1 MNKEIIAVLVAF
13 AMLYGCLGQGQV
25 SNEEV
30 EKVLNG
36 TDRKNVSVDILMY
49 YGEGC
54 PHCANTI
61 TLINELNQSYNISMT
76 LKETWHNDAN
86 QNEMYATYNKFGANT
101 SLAGVP
107 TMVIDKKMMIIGEIS
122 VKNWIKVI
130 DTCGNGKCP
139 SGVFD
144 DDKVSAMG

>member
-1 MNKEIIAVLVAF
+1 MHKTIIAVLVVF

-30 EKVLNG
+30 DKVLNG
-36 TDRKNVSVDILMY
+36 TDRKNVSVGILMY

-61 TLINELNQSYNISMT
+61 SLLNELNQSYNISMT

-86 QNEMYATYNKFGANT
+86 QNEMLAAYGKFGANT

-107 TMVIDKKMMIIGEIS
+107 TMIIGGKMMVIGELS
-122 VKNWIKVI
+122 VKNWIKTI
-130 DTCGNGKCP
+130 DMCGSGRCP
-139 SGVFD
+139 SGAFD
-144 DDKVSAMG
+144 DDTVPALG